1 MKVSVR
7 AFADLRNLLP
17 PEDSVWLPDG
27 ENIRGLLRMLA
38 ERRVA
43 FLAKV
48 LDESG
53 QLRSSVNILCNGK
66 NIQYLNGLDTG
77 LADEDVIAIF
87 PPIAGG

>member
-7 AFADLRNLLP
+7 AFADLRNILP
-17 PEDSVWLPDG
+17 PEDSILLPEG
-27 ENIRGLLRMLA
+27 ENVRGLLRILG
-38 ERRVA
+38 ERTVT
-43 FLAKV
+43 FLPKV

-53 QLRSSVNILCNGK
+53 QLRSSVNILCNGR
-66 NIQYLNGLDTG
+66 NIKYLNGLDTR